1 MKSSPFMKLILK
13 SASPFVQKLLSNQV
27 INQTKFDA
35 TFFFKVIERS
45 LKGYF
50 IRCDRCEGRIQ
61 LRIYIWILSS
71 QRSPAKEET
80 RLDGRNVGS

>member
-35 TFFFKVIERS
+35 TFFF
-45 LKGYF
+45 
-50 IRCDRCEGRIQ
+50 
-61 LRIYIWILSS
+61 
-71 QRSPAKEET
+71 
-80 RLDGRNVGS
+80 